1 LPKERALKPDPIAI
15 LESLYHLEGSEP
27 EWVHRVLEAA
37 CPSLDHGMGV
47 MGWTFTLSPSGQTVH
62 TAIMAGATRSNELQ
76 RRLLEI
82 VAKTYQDPAAQA
94 WVLRGY
100 AGPMG
105 SLGLS
110 KPHAPAELAKEFRS
124 SLNASDVVRVSL
136 TDPEG
141 FGFALGALVPLD
153 KKPNLD
159 SKPVLARVAT
169 HLRTAMRARMRTAKT
184 EAVLEADG
192 RVAHCEEEA
201 SSRETRSAL
210 REAARSID
218 RARGRLRSRDPEGA
232 VALWRGLVDGTW
244 TLVDQHESDGRRY
257 VIARRNE
264 PRSQAFLPG
273 LSREET
279 ICLLFAA
286 MGNSQK
292 LIGYELGTSEPQ
304 VSRLLRGAMQK
315 LGIASKSQL
324 AGWFGSFASASNPP
338 PDVSK
343 P

>member
-1 LPKERALKPDPIAI
+1 VKSDPIAI
-15 LESLYHLEGSEP
+15 LEALYHLEGSEP

-47 MGWTFTLSPSGQTVH
+47 MGWTYSLVPSGQIVH
-62 TAIMAGATRSNELQ
+62 TAVMAGAPRSEDLQ
-76 RRLLEI
+76 SRLLEI
-82 VAKTYQDPAAQA
+82 VAKSYKDPAAQA
-94 WVLRGY
+94 WLGRRY
-100 AGPMG
+100 ARPVDTLGPFR
-105 SLGLS
+105 
-110 KPHAPAELAKEFRS
+110 PPFPAEVAKEFRS
-124 SLNASDVVRVSL
+124 SLNASDVLRVSL

-141 FGFALGALVPLD
+141 FGFALGALIPLD
-153 KKPNLD
+153 QKPNLE

-169 HLRTAMRARMRTAKT
+169 HLRTAMRARMRTART

-201 SSRETRSAL
+201 SSRQTRTAL

-257 VIARRNE
+257 IIARRNE

-279 ICLLFAA
+279 ICLLYAA

-315 LGIASKSQL
+315 LGIASKSHL
-324 AGWFGSFASASNPP
+324 AGWFGSLLAASTSTTDTPNP
-338 PDVSK
+338 
-343 P
+343 

>member
-1 LPKERALKPDPIAI
+1 
-15 LESLYHLEGSEP
+15 
-27 EWVHRVLEAA
+27 
-37 CPSLDHGMGV
+37 
-47 MGWTFTLSPSGQTVH
+47 
-62 TAIMAGATRSNELQ
+62 
-76 RRLLEI
+76 
-82 VAKTYQDPAAQA
+82 
-94 WVLRGY
+94 
-100 AGPMG
+100 MG

-124 SLNASDVVRVSL
+124 SLNASDVLRVSL

-153 KKPNLD
+153 HKPNLE

-169 HLRTAMRARMRTAKT
+169 HLRTAMRARIRTART

-192 RVAHCEEEA
+192 RVAHCEEET
-201 SSRETRSAL
+201 SSRETRTAL

-218 RARGRLRSRDPEGA
+218 RARGRLRSQDPEGA

-257 VIARRNE
+257 IIARRNE

-279 ICLLFAA
+279 ICLLYAA

-292 LIGYELGTSEPQ
+292 LIAYELGTSDPQ

-315 LGIASKSQL
+315 LGIASKSHL
-324 AGWFGSFASASNPP
+324 AGWFGSLLAASTSTTDTPNP
-338 PDVSK
+338 
-343 P
+343 